1 MSGREDSYVSWWSN
15 SSWSNVQRSQN
26 DYSNRVAEVRR
37 QAEREY
43 QQRLR
48 PLEERQQRFESSLNN
63 LKSNIGQVEREML
76 QRDRATQER
85 LQQQRREFTNQLRRQ
100 WDETQHQFQ
109 HQRQE
114 YRRLIDEQ
122 GCRMTQMVE
131 EEHRQREKAVNHL
144 QQQINQVVDDAA
156 RKHEIAKSFVADLT
170 NILEETRQLPH
181 DRFAPGQLDLV
192 QRHIRDAR
200 SSLEAG
206 IPEAALS
213 TAQNAY
219 WQLAD
224 LRTLVI
230 QKEIEFM
237 MIHHAAL
244 EEARTI
250 LEEARANR
258 RCEII
263 SGGGND
269 ADKLELE
276 VDYWTHGDLTALEQE
291 IQTIERQLISEEK
304 SLSVD
309 AVKDI
314 LVSLENARSSMSKI
328 VENAR
333 DNIMSSQ
340 VRFNVAELVVK
351 ALGSQGYDVEA
362 GVYEGNDP
370 RNAYVAK
377 VKNRAGSEVV
387 SVISPVADSCGKSR
401 VSIHSYDET
410 YVGEE
415 TLRQRSKDVAKLLS
429 EEGLQVVPST
439 CMGNADRS
447 YQDVAAV
454 AARQPIAEKQRFEH
468 VVNKQKGVCI

>member
-1 MSGREDSYVSWWSN
+1 MSGREDSYVSWSSN
-15 SSWSNVQRSQN
+15 NYQSSMQRSQN

-48 PLEERQQRFESSLNN
+48 PIEERQQRFESSLKN
-63 LKSNIGQVEREML
+63 LRSNIGQVEREML
-76 QRDRATQER
+76 QRDRATQKR
-85 LQQQRREFTNQLRRQ
+85 LQQQRLEFTNQLHRQ

-114 YRRLIDEQ
+114 YRRLIEEQ
-122 GCRMTQMVE
+122 GCRMTRIVE
-131 EEHRQREKAVNHL
+131 EEHRQREEAVKHL
-144 QQQINQVVDDAA
+144 QLQINQVVDDAA
-156 RKHEIAKSFVADLT
+156 RKKEIAKSFVADLT
-170 NILEETRQLPH
+170 NILEETRRLPH
-181 DRFAPGQLDLV
+181 DRFAPGQLDAV

-200 SSLEAG
+200 SNLEAG
-206 IPEAALS
+206 TPEAALS

-224 LRTLVI
+224 LRTLVV

-237 MIHHAAL
+237 TIHQAAL

-263 SGGGND
+263 SGSGND
-269 ADKLELE
+269 IDKLELE
-276 VDYWTHGDLTALEQE
+276 VDYWTHGDLAALEQE
-291 IQTIERQLISEEK
+291 IQTMKRQLVSEEK
-304 SLSVD
+304 SLSAD

-314 LVSLENARSSMSKI
+314 LIYLENARSSMSKI

-333 DNIMSSQ
+333 DNIMGSQ
-340 VRFNVAELVVK
+340 LRFNVAELVVK

-387 SVISPVADSCGKSR
+387 SVISPMADSCGKSR
-401 VSIHSYDET
+401 VSIHSYEET
-410 YVGEE
+410 YLGEE
-415 TLRQRSKDVAKLLS
+415 TRRQRAKNVAMMLS
-429 EEGLQVVPST
+429 EEGLQVVSPT
-439 CMGNADRS
+439 CMGNADES
-447 YQDVAAV
+447 YRDIAAV
-454 AARQPIAEKQRFEH
+454 AARQPVTEKQQFQH
-468 VVNKQKGVCI
+468 VVDHKIGV